1 MQNQFGS
8 SLKHWRNQRRMSQL
22 DLGLTADVSAR
33 HISFLETG
41 RSRPSRSMVLHLCEQ
56 LGVPRAVCNTMLNQ
70 AGLAPAYESRT
81 LAHEDMEPI
90 RSAIGWMLER
100 HNPYP
105 AIAIDRHW
113 TIVDLNEAAKRLL
126 GGMGLGVGRSAVQA
140 LIDTPAL
147 QAAIVNLS
155 EVVEHLQHRLRTES
169 AYYGGDDVLDAM
181 EQNLNALAD
190 EDAREPGGILPAF
203 VPTRYRLGETELS
216 LLSTFAQFGTAE
228 DIALGE
234 LRIEMMFPADEAT
247 RQTLLALSGS

>member
-1 MQNQFGS
+1 MQSQFGS

-22 DLGLTADVSAR
+22 DLALTADVSAR

-56 LGVPRAVCNTMLNQ
+56 LDVPRAVRNTMLNQ
-70 AGLAPAYESRT
+70 AGLAPAYQSRT
-81 LAHEDMEPI
+81 LANDEMEPI

-113 TIVDLNEAAKRLL
+113 TIVDLNEAANRLL
-126 GGMGLGVGRSAVQA
+126 GGMGLGEGMSAVQA

-147 QAAIVNLS
+147 QAAITNLP
-155 EVVEHLQHRLRTES
+155 EVVEHLRHRLRTES
-169 AYYGGDDVLDAM
+169 AHYGGDDVLDAI
-181 EQNLNALAD
+181 ERDLQAIAGGELLQL
-190 EDAREPGGILPAF
+190 GGILPAF
-203 VPTRYRLGETELS
+203 VPTRYRIGETELS

-247 RQTLLALSGS
+247 RQTLLALGGG

>member
-22 DLGLTADVSAR
+22 GLGLTADVSAR

-41 RSRPSRSMVLHLCEQ
+41 RSRPSRAMVLHLCEQ
-56 LGVPRAVCNTMLNQ
+56 LDVPRAVRNKMLNQ
-70 AGLAPAYESRT
+70 AGLAPAYESRP

-90 RSAIGWMLER
+90 RSAIDWMLER

-105 AIAIDRHW
+105 AIALDRHW
-113 TIVDLNEAAKRLL
+113 TIVDLNDSANRLL
-126 GGMGLGVGRSAVQA
+126 GGMGLGEGMSVVQA

-147 QAAIVNLS
+147 QAAITNLP
-155 EVVEHLQHRLRTES
+155 EVVEHLRHRMRTES
-169 AYYGGDDVLDAM
+169 AHYGGDELLDAM
-181 EQNLNALAD
+181 ERELGGLAD
-190 EDAREPGGILPAF
+190 DEAREPGGILPAF
-203 VPTRYRLGETELS
+203 VPTRYRFGETELS

-247 RQTLLALSGS
+247 RQTLLALTGS

>member
-1 MQNQFGS
+1 MQNQFGL
-8 SLKHWRNQRRMSQL
+8 SLKQWRNQRRMSQL

-41 RSRPSRSMVLHLCEQ
+41 RSRPSRTMVLHLCQQ
-56 LGVPRAVCNTMLNQ
+56 LDVPRAVRNTMLNQ

-81 LAHEDMEPI
+81 FAHDEMEPI

-105 AIAIDRHW
+105 AVAIDRHW
-113 TIVDLNEAAKRLL
+113 TIVDLNDAAKMLL
-126 GGMGLGVGRSAVQA
+126 GGMGLSEGMSAVQA
-140 LIDTPAL
+140 LIDSPAL
-147 QAAIVNLS
+147 QAAVINLS
-155 EVVEHLQHRLRTES
+155 EVVEHLQQRLRTES
-169 AYYGGDDVLDAM
+169 AHYGGDEVLDAM
-181 EQNLNALAD
+181 ERDLRAIAGEELPQ
-190 EDAREPGGILPAF
+190 PGGILPAF
-203 VPTRYRLGETELS
+203 VPTRYRFGETELS

-247 RQTLLALSGS
+247 RRTLLTLGSS